1 MIEAD
6 FQKQIVGENG
16 IATILGYVHVHFRPG
31 RTAHGWRTPG
41 SGEMAAGWPDLT
53 LVRLRDGRL
62 VFAELKGTGS
72 DGKKRGTLTPD
83 ESRVLDWLRR
93 IPGAEVYVWW
103 PNDLDAAARILA
115 R

>member
-6 FQKQIVGENG
+6 FQAQIVGPNG
-16 IATILGYVHVHFRPG
+16 IATMLGYVSLHIRPA
-31 RTAHGWRTPG
+31 RTAHGWRTPT

-62 VFAELKGTGS
+62 VFVELKGNGT
-72 DGKKRGTLTPD
+72 DGKKRGKLTP
-83 ESRVLDWLRR
+83 EEERVLAWLRL

-103 PNDLDAAARILA
+103 PDDLDKAAHILA

>member
-6 FQKQIVGENG
+6 FLRQIVGENG
-16 IATILGYVHVHFRPG
+16 IATMLGYVHVHFRPA
-31 RTAHGWRTPG
+31 RTAHGWRTPA

-62 VFAELKGTGS
+62 VFVELKGNGT
-72 DGKKRGTLTPD
+72 DGKKRG
-83 ESRVLDWLRR
+83 VLDPAQVTVLEWLGR
-93 IPGAEVYVWW
+93 IPGAEVYTWW
-103 PNDLDAAARILA
+103 PTDLDKAARILA